1 MSKKQLNR
9 KKLNIKLVPG
19 ETAVAMSYDIFMHI
33 AATYDFLSTEQD
45 NESDAQ
51 AFRDIADSIRYQSE
65 ENNFL
70 SDDEYEDW

>member
-19 ETAVAMSYDIFMHI
+19 ETAVVMSYDIFMHI
-33 AATYDFLSTEQD
+33 AATYDFLATEQD

-70 SDDEYEDW
+70 NDDEYEDW